1 MAFEG
6 PEKKRKVLYSMIA
19 LAAVLGGAVFATAAV
34 TTYLRS
40 QDPIN
45 QCITEPSSQP
55 FQISVPITVTKDGAP
70 FPVEQGVG
78 MDPDC
83 IRPVHTLEENVIH
96 VAYGKPHEFTL
107 GHFFYYWLGQDLL
120 KYDATVRVNDV
131 LHSNGDIRDIELGQG
146 DSIRID
152 LTTKN
157 Q

>member
-1 MAFEG
+1 ML
-6 PEKKRKVLYSMIA
+6 V

-45 QCITEPSSQP
+45 QCITDPSSQP
-55 FQISVPITVTKDGAP
+55 FQISVPITVTRDGSP

-78 MDPDC
+78 INGC
-83 IRPVHTLEENVIH
+83 VRPVHTLEENVIH
-96 VAYGKPHEFTL
+96 VAYSTPHEFTL
-107 GHFFYYWLGQDLL
+107 GHFLYYWLGEDLL
-120 KYDATVRVNDV
+120 KYNSVVRVNDV
-131 LHSNGDIRDIELGQG
+131 LHSDGDIRDIELRQG

-152 LTTKN
+152 FATKD

>member
-1 MAFEG
+1 VAFEG
-6 PEKKRKVLYSMIA
+6 PGKKRKVLYSMLA
-19 LAAVLGGAVFATAAV
+19 LAAVLGGAVFATAAA

-45 QCITEPSSQP
+45 QCITDPSSQP
-55 FQISVPITVTKDGAP
+55 FQISVPITVTKDGAL

-78 MDPDC
+78 ISADC

-96 VAYGKPHEFTL
+96 AAYGRPHPFTL
-107 GHFFYYWLGQDLL
+107 GHFLYYWLGEDLL
-120 KYDATVRVNDV
+120 KYDAAVRVNDI
-131 LHSNGDIRDIELGQG
+131 LHSSGDIRDIELRQD

-152 LTTKN
+152 FTTKN

>member
-1 MAFEG
+1 ML
-6 PEKKRKVLYSMIA
+6 V

-45 QCITEPSSQP
+45 QCITDPSSQP
-55 FQISVPITVTKDGAP
+55 FQISVPIIVTKDGEP
-70 FPVEQGVG
+70 FPVQQGIG
-78 MDPDC
+78 INDDC
-83 IRPVHTLEENVIH
+83 TRPVHTFEENVIH
-96 VAYGKPHEFTL
+96 VAYGRPHEFTL
-107 GHFFYYWLGQDLL
+107 GHFLYYWLGQDLL
-120 KYDATVRVNDV
+120 KYDATVRVNDI
-131 LHSNGDIRDIELGQG
+131 LHSNGDIRDIELRQG